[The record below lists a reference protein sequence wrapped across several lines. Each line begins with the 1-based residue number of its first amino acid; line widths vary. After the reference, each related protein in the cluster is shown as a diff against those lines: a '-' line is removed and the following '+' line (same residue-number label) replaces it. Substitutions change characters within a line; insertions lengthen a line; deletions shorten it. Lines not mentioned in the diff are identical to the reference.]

1 MDTTILI
8 MVTFFVI
15 AAIIISIVLIVLQN
29 KKNKKIKMQLDKLEI
44 EKNKIDSAPIV
55 PELSKIESYLKNEK
69 LEAMY
74 NNWKDRLDVIRTNQI
89 PKITDMLLEADYS
102 LSKMDYKSTLY
113 KIAKLE
119 MELYKVRTNS
129 EFLLNEIKEIT
140 SSEERN
146 RAIIT
151 KFKSLY
157 RDLFQKF
164 SNARVEYGEI
174 ADSVELQFE
183 NIAKRFEEFEKT
195 MENNEFLEVTTVIN
209 SIDEML
215 KHMTVVVDEIPSIY
229 LMATSVLPKKI
240 KDAEEEYKQMVADG
254 YPLDYLN
261 VEYNIEEA
269 NKKISDILDRSRV
282 LNLED
287 SLFELKVL
295 SDYFDS
301 LFTDFE
307 KEKLNKAEYV
317 ETNEKF
323 SKKLQKTNKLMN
335 GILDGLDEIRNLYN
349 LSDTDAEALQ
359 FVGNDLEELNND
371 YKVLLDHTG
380 NQTFAYSKLTKE
392 IEGLNVKLI
401 NIEEKVDS
409 VLNSI
414 DSMKDDEI
422 RARQQLEEVKAIL
435 KDSKDKI
442 REYNL
447 PIIPQNYFVELNEAQ
462 VAIKEIIRELEKK
475 PITVDVLNT
484 RVDTA
489 RDLVLKLYNTTKE
502 MMKTAMFAEMAI
514 VYGNRYRSSV
524 ENLDKFLTYAEKLF
538 YQGEYQK
545 SLEISINSLNK
556 VEEGIYDKLLA
567 LYATKQEI
575 K

>member
-8 MVTFFVI
+8 MVTFFII
-15 AAIIISIVLIVLQN
+15 AAIVISIVLVLLQN
-29 KKNKKIKMQLDKLEI
+29 RKNKKIKMQLDKLEV
-44 EKNKIDSAPIV
+44 EKNKIDSTPII

-151 KFKSLY
+151 KFKALY

-164 SNARVEYGEI
+164 NNTRVEYGDI
-174 ADSVELQFE
+174 AESVELQFE
-183 NIAKRFEEFEKT
+183 NIAKRFEEFEKN

-215 KHMTVVVDEIPSIY
+215 KHMSIVVEEIPSIY
-229 LMATSVLPKKI
+229 LMTTSVLPKKI
-240 KDAEEEYKQMVADG
+240 KEAEDEYKQMVLEG

-261 VEYNIEEA
+261 VEYNVEEA

-295 SDYFDS
+295 SDYFDT

-307 KEKLNKAEYV
+307 KEKLNKAEYI

-323 SKKLQKTNKLMN
+323 SKKLQKTNKLMT

-349 LSDTDAEALQ
+349 LSDGDVEALQ
-359 FVGNDLEELNND
+359 LVGNDLETLNND

-392 IEGLNVKLI
+392 IEGLNIKLSAV
-401 NIEEKVDS
+401 EEKVDT

-524 ENLDKFLTYAEKLF
+524 DELDKFLTYAEKLF

-556 VEEGIYDKLLA
+556 VESGIYDKLLN